1 MKSSLIGQKVP
12 EIKCALME
20 ADQGIKIKNLLKNKK
35 TLKESLN
42 RYNTGFKSMGMKQQ
56 LADSDKLENFRRS
69 KTKFEPREK
78 K

>member
-42 RYNTGFKSMGMKQQ
+42 RYNTGFKSMGMK
-56 LADSDKLENFRRS
+56 
-69 KTKFEPREK
+69 
-78 K
+78 